1 MPGTNLAFSEPDQ
14 KVHRVRSGNVMMV
27 KKESTE
33 EINIIVLR
41 INIIIMVFKNMIKL
55 SCYTNVFQT
64 FK

>member
-14 KVHRVRSGNVMMV
+14 KAHRVRSGNVMMV